1 MSATQRGNAWLLWA
15 ILLIGATAIYFIPS
29 GGQHESQISQPSM
42 QSSRGLN
49 DSLYEAI
56 INELLEGWGKCE
68 MEKPGHIVYPSDTA
82 VKII

>member
-29 GGQHESQISQPSM
+29 GAQHEQQTSQPSM
-42 QSSRGLN
+42 QSSHGVN
-49 DSLYEAI
+49 DSMYEALI
-56 INELLEGWGKCE
+56 DELIEGWGRCE
-68 MEKPGHIVYPSDTA
+68 MSKPGKIVFPSDTV